1 MNENA
6 AIREWSVS
14 FDVTV
19 KFLFK
24 SEPSIPRVKQPT
36 VNIENE
42 LCPK

>member
-1 MNENA
+1 MHENT
-6 AIREWSVS
+6 AIREWSVA

-24 SEPSIPRVKQPT
+24 SIPSNIV